1 MTQSSHDH
9 FTQKFGSETAN
20 QADSTI
26 GKPAE
31 MLET

>member
-20 QADSTI
+20 QAESI

-31 MLET
+31 MLAT